1 MWKDFFYYSKSERR
15 AVYILLILIALLITT
30 LFILPERR
38 SKSYVDTSVTDSIE
52 LANFLAGIRKQEM
65 ESTKKGS
72 LENRGNKVVLT
83 LFDPNT
89 ADSIE
94 LLSLGLPNFV
104 VRNVLKYRQ
113 KGGRF
118 LTSES
123 FSRIYGLEKS
133 QFEALRPYIRITQT
147 VKPPK
152 IQITSAP
159 KEPDTIQLTIKKSFK
174 YPEGT
179 LVDVGV
185 ADTTELKKIPGIGSY
200 IAKQIVYYRN
210 KLGGFYHVSQ
220 LEELDYMTP
229 ELMKW
234 FKLEGG
240 EIKKIPIN
248 RVGLDRLRAHPYINF
263 YQAKVIIEYRRKKG
277 NIKSLSQLR
286 LYEEFTEKD
295 LERLSNYFSFD

>member
-83 LFDPNT
+83 AFDPNT

-118 LTSES
+118 LTAES

-133 QFEALRPYIRITQT
+133 QFEVLRPYIRITQT
-147 VKPPK
+147 IKPPK
-152 IQITSAP
+152 IQIASTP
-159 KEPDTIQLTIKKSFK
+159 KEPDTIQITIKKSFK

-220 LEELDYMTP
+220 LEELDYVTP

-240 EIKKIPIN
+240 TIKKIPIN